1 MTTNVN
7 STATKRISYR
17 SLTLATLVAAAAALL
32 INVLLYFLGDIFGAF
47 PPSVQVQG
55 QPFSV
60 IPVILS
66 SFFTIIIA
74 SLVFL
79 LLARFTAQPK
89 RIFYIVA
96 AVLFV
101 LMIFTPFTFAA
112 GTLTLTL
119 VILELMHVVVAG
131 GAVWAVSR
139 A

>member
-1 MTTNVN
+1 MTTNVK
-7 STATKRISYR
+7 SEKTSISLR
-17 SLTLATLVAAAAALL
+17 SLSIATLIAAAAALL

-47 PPSVQVQG
+47 PPSVQAQG

-66 SFFTIIIA
+66 SFFPIIIA

-96 AVLFV
+96 AVLFT
-101 LMIFTPFTFAA
+101 LMIFTPFTLA
-112 GTLTLTL
+112 GAPTLTL
-119 VILELMHVVVAG
+119 VTLELMHVVVAG